1 MFLKNPNTALLG
13 IIGISLMGL
22 SLLGWMQTPDPALA
36 KGPPDK
42 VTIRAPGMSEEVE
55 ITDPQ
60 LLQAFAFFG
69 FEDIPHPVDPPLHPG
84 EGVVITRYIRE
95 GEQRIPWDRLIYY
108 PPRNGAPGVV
118 FLEGL
123 IGPASTPFDGSW
135 YFASPE
141 GDRAMRQI
149 LQERGTRGT
158 PGANLRGLALGGALL
173 LLGVLG
179 IFRAWRRS

>member
-69 FEDIPHPVDPPLHPG
+69 FEDIAHPMDPPS
-84 EGVVITRYIRE
+84 IRE
-95 GEQRIPWDRLIYY
+95 KAWSS
-108 PPRNGAPGVV
+108 
-118 FLEGL
+118 
-123 IGPASTPFDGSW
+123 PATSGKESGGSH
-135 YFASPE
+135 
-141 GDRAMRQI
+141 
-149 LQERGTRGT
+149 
-158 PGANLRGLALGGALL
+158 
-173 LLGVLG
+173 G
-179 IFRAWRRS
+179 ID